1 MVQEKIQWLITEF
14 LKRITLCVQLV
25 EQELIALSEHPFST
39 TLKNR
44 GPGGSVS

>member
-1 MVQEKIQWLITEF
+1 MVQEKIQWLITGF
-14 LKRITLCVQLV
+14 KNKITLWVQLV
-25 EQELIALSEHPFST
+25 EQELITLSEHPFST